1 MGGIKKV
8 RRREG
13 SETQMTKT
21 STPLIVNAIVLLFSL
36 SYSTLCHSD
45 TLSVSCGE
53 QPAACLQSINK
64 QQQRLASGSD
74 DWWELEVTKLH
85 SLFKF
90 QKIDDLYVALRPWIN
105 NPDVPPQYQPH
116 IALIYGKWLQRRRR
130 LDEANVALEQALEG
144 FKALEDKNASAQ
156 LELKILNTL
165 VLLNRF
171 EQAKTYVEQLEQKAY
186 DSPLFYREVYAEL
199 AHIAHKN
206 DARQAH
212 VEYRRESVRWAKQV
226 PDEQQKAIAYNNY
239 GVALR
244 LNGDYKQAEQ
254 ALLKAAEHAE
264 QAHDLHQL
272 QKIRLRLG
280 EIYVLLGE
288 PQKAQHYV
296 DIIDLQ
302 HLNKSQVAHY
312 RNLARSVKM

>member
-1 MGGIKKV
+1 
-8 RRREG
+8 
-13 SETQMTKT
+13 MTKIP
-21 STPLIVNAIVLLFSL
+21 TPLTISAIVLLFSL
-36 SYSTLCHSD
+36 SYSTQSHSYS
-45 TLSVSCGE
+45 LGGRCGE
-53 QPAACLQSINK
+53 QPSVCLNAIDER
-64 QQQRLASGSD
+64 QQQEPNGSEA
-74 DWWELEVTKLH
+74 WWELEVAKLNA
-85 SLFKF
+85 LFKF

-116 IALIYGKWLQRRRR
+116 IALMYGKWLQRRRR
-130 LDEANVALEQALEG
+130 IDETNAALQQALDGFQALE
-144 FKALEDKNASAQ
+144 EKNPSLA

-171 EQAKTYVEQLEQKAY
+171 EQAKAYVAQLKQKDY
-186 DSPLFYREVYAEL
+186 DSPVFYREVYAEL

-212 VEYRRESVRWAKQV
+212 VEYRRESVRWANQV
-226 PDEQQKAIAYNNY
+226 PDEQQKSIAYNNY

-244 LNGDYKQAEQ
+244 LNGDYPQAEQ

-312 RNLARSVKM
+312 RRLARDVQM